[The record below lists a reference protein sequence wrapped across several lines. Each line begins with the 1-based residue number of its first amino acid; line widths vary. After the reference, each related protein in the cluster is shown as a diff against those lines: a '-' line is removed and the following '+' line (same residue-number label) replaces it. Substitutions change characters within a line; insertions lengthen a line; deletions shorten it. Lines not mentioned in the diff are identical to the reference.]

1 MSYILDALAKADA
14 ERRNGSEA
22 PVAHAL
28 PRLAQVRTAR
38 RWRWLLPTAALIL
51 AAAVA
56 FVWQQHASL
65 DTPATPSDTTVPQA
79 SAPAAVDRA
88 ASPATPADSTTPMP
102 APSTGEAPE
111 AHAAPLPILAPKP
124 PPVARPASDAA
135 TPPPKLA
142 PSAPPVATLAASP
155 TPEYS
160 ANAGASV
167 APPAALPRPPV
178 GAPALTISGATYS
191 DNPAHRMLI
200 VNGKVVQEG
209 QEAAPGVRLEAIGPR
224 SAIFNQGG
232 TRFNINHQ

>member
-28 PRLAQVRTAR
+28 PRLAPARTAR

-51 AAAVA
+51 AAAMA

-88 ASPATPADSTTPMP
+88 ASPATPADSTPPMP
-102 APSTGEAPE
+102 APSTGAAPE

-135 TPPPKLA
+135 TPPKLA
-142 PSAPPVATLAASP
+142 PSTPPVATPAD
-155 TPEYS
+155 S

-178 GAPALTISGATYS
+178 GAPALSISGATYS

>member
-28 PRLAQVRTAR
+28 PRLAPARTAR

-56 FVWQQHASL
+56 FVWQQHASP

-88 ASPATPADSTTPMP
+88 ASPTTPADSTTPMP

-124 PPVARPASDAA
+124 PPVARQASDAA
-135 TPPPKLA
+135 VSPPKLA
-142 PSAPPVATLAASP
+142 PSTPPVATPAD
-155 TPEYS
+155 S

-167 APPAALPRPPV
+167 APPAALPRPPA
-178 GAPALTISGATYS
+178 GAPALSISGATYS

-209 QEAAPGVRLEAIGPR
+209 QEAAPGVRLEAVGPR

>member
-28 PRLAQVRTAR
+28 PRLAPARTAR
-38 RWRWLLPTAALIL
+38 RWRWLRPTAALIL

-56 FVWQQHASL
+56 FVWQQHPSP

-111 AHAAPLPILAPKP
+111 ADAAPLPILAPKP

-135 TPPPKLA
+135 TPPKLA
-142 PSAPPVATLAASP
+142 PSTPPVATPAD
-155 TPEYS
+155 S

-167 APPAALPRPPV
+167 APPAALPRPPA